1 MNVRRTLEFPWYG
14 PHPNGTT
21 HELLTKSS
29 DIRESKG
36 YRLRWSGQHDEFAQ
50 SENPLFHIFSQKR
63 WTATSYIIRATATC
77 CICCILRRC
86 HSLALSADQLHWAA
100 FTATGQVARTTRMW
114 EGIQISWSNKNQI
127 CLYWSCPVLLLLHL
141 AWNPF
146 QDMQQGK
153 GCVLHTHLS
162 HSISETQRLW
172 CVYIYMYIQYLV
184 WHSLT

>member
-21 HELLTKSS
+21 HELLRKSS

-36 YRLRWSGQHDEFAQ
+36 YRLR
-50 SENPLFHIFSQKR
+50 
-63 WTATSYIIRATATC
+63 IIRATATC
-77 CICCILRRC
+77 CICCILLQFPCLVSWPAPLSRL
-86 HSLALSADQLHWAA
+86 HSNGTSCPL
-100 FTATGQVARTTRMW
+100 TTRRW

-172 CVYIYMYIQYLV
+172 CVYIYIYILF
-184 WHSLT
+184 SLT